1 MDWHMSLADILR
13 EAIIKKTELIY
24 NKVMVSTI

>member
-13 EAIIKKTELIY
+13 EAIIKNELIY